1 MSQASCGRLVGLLVC
16 LVAVGVSAKAQ
27 SRKAQGLEDN
37 ESTGPMRAV
46 VERFAEDRGALYR
59 YLGQGDSQRRRE
71 RVERFLREQGA
82 ALDAVD
88 FDALDRPGRID
99 YLLLRNTLAFETRQV
114 GHRQRQADE
123 IASLVPFAPAVTGL
137 EDARRR
143 GEPVDPEAAARTL
156 TEVAGQVGATRKAL
170 EEKLKS
176 ASKDLPSKALAD
188 RAARTTD
195 TLRDVLRRWHDF
207 YDGYDPIFTWWAK
220 QTYPK
225 TEKDLTDYAD
235 FLRKRVAG
243 ATSKDGEEEPVIG
256 DPIGREALLDAL
268 GAEMIPYLP
277 EELIEI
283 ANREFAWCE
292 REMQKTVK
300 ELGVETW
307 QQALDHVSR
316 QHVKPGEQPALIK
329 RLGDEAT
336 KFVEDR
342 ELVTVPPLCKE
353 TWRME
358 MMSPQRQKVNPYF
371 TGGEVISVS
380 YPTDSMSFEDKLMG
394 MRGNNPSFCRAT
406 VHHELIPGHHLQIFV
421 SERFNP
427 HRAVFRTPFMVEGWC
442 LYWEMRLWD
451 LNFARSAEDRVG
463 MLFWR
468 AHRCARIIFSLNFHL
483 GKMTAPEAIDFLVK
497 RVGHEPKNA
506 TAEVR
511 RSVNGSYGPLYQAA
525 YMLGGLQLRELQK
538 ELVGGG
544 KMSERQFHDAV
555 LRENSIPVE
564 MVRVSL
570 KREEVVKER
579 GAGWRF
585 YPGMN

>member
-1 MSQASCGRLVGLLVC
+1 MHATRRWVWVIVIGITSSSW
-16 LVAVGVSAKAQ
+16 VARGQTLKGVEA
-27 SRKAQGLEDN
+27 N
-37 ESTGPMRAV
+37 ESIGPMRSV
-46 VERFAEDRGALYR
+46 VERYEEDRRALER
-59 YLGQGDSQRRRE
+59 YFGPAESEGRRE
-71 RVERFLREQGA
+71 RMARFLKEQGA
-82 ALDAVD
+82 VLDGVD
-88 FDALDRPGRID
+88 FGSLDRPGRVD
-99 YLLLRNTLAFETRQV
+99 YLLLRNTLGFEAKQL
-114 GHRQRQADE
+114 GHEQRQSEEVAP
-123 IASLVPFAPAVTGL
+123 LLPFAGTIVGL

-143 GEPVDPEAAARTL
+143 GRPLDPEGAAKQMTDIATQAG
-156 TEVAGQVGATRKAL
+156 EVRKSL
-170 EEKLKS
+170 EEKLSSK
-176 ASKDLPSKALAD
+176 SKDVPTKVVAD

-195 TLRDVLRRWHDF
+195 TLRRVFRQWHDF
-207 YDGYDPIFTWWAK
+207 YDGYDPLFSWWAK

-225 TEKDLTDYAD
+225 AEKELTDYAD
-235 FLRKRVAG
+235 FLRKKLGGGVA
-243 ATSKDGEEEPVIG
+243 KEGEEEAVIG

-268 GAEMIPYLP
+268 AAEMIPYSP

-283 ANREFAWCE
+283 ANKEFAWCE
-292 REMQKTVK
+292 KEMQRAVK
-300 ELGVETW
+300 DLGVENW
-307 QQALDHVSR
+307 QQALDLVSR

-342 ELVTVPPLCKE
+342 NLVTVPALCKDI
-353 TWRME
+353 WRME
-358 MMSPQRQKVNPYF
+358 MMTPARQKVNPYF

-380 YPTDSMSFEDKLMG
+380 FPTDAMSFEDKEMG
-394 MRGNNPSFCRAT
+394 MRGNNPSFCHAT
-406 VHHELIPGHHLQIFV
+406 VFHELIPGHHLQIYQ

-427 HRAVFRTPFMVEGWC
+427 HRRAFRTPFLVEGWA
-442 LYWEMRLWD
+442 LYWEMRMWD
-451 LNFARSAEDRVG
+451 LGFARGPEDRVG

-497 RVGHEPKNA
+497 RVGHERKNA

-511 RSVNGSYGPLYQAA
+511 RSLNGSYGPLYQAA

-544 KMSERQFHDAV
+544 TMSERQFHDSV
-555 LRENSIPVE
+555 LREGAIPIE
-564 MVRVSL
+564 MIRVSL
-570 KREEVVKER
+570 SGGEVVKER

>member
-1 MSQASCGRLVGLLVC
+1 MSRCIGWAVSVICVTC
-16 LVAVGVSAKAQ
+16 VAVVRAEPPQAAKVLQA
-27 SRKAQGLEDN
+27 N
-37 ESTGPMRAV
+37 ESTGSMRAI
-46 VERFAEDRGALYR
+46 VERYDEDQRALNRYFGQAESGA
-59 YLGQGDSQRRRE
+59 RRE
-71 RVERFLREQGA
+71 RMARFLREQGA

-88 FDALDRPGRID
+88 FSSLDRPGKVD
-99 YLLLRNTLAFETRQV
+99 YLLLRNTLAFETKQL
-114 GHRQRQADE
+114 GHERRQAE
-123 IASLVPFAPAVTGL
+123 EVEPLVPFAKAIVDL

-143 GEPVDPEAAARTL
+143 GKSIDPEGAAKAMTEIASQTAAARK
-156 TEVAGQVGATRKAL
+156 GL
-170 EEKLKS
+170 EERLSSK
-176 ASKDLPSKALAD
+176 SKDVPSKVLAD
-188 RAARTTD
+188 RAARDTD
-195 TLRDVLRRWHDF
+195 TLRNVFRRWHDF
-207 YDGYDPIFTWWAK
+207 YDGYDPLFSWWAK

-225 TEKDLTDYAD
+225 AEKELGDYAE
-235 FLRKRVAG
+235 FLRKRLGGGVA
-243 ATSKDGEEEPVIG
+243 KEGEEEAVIG
-256 DPIGREALLDAL
+256 DPIGRDALLDAL
-268 GAEMIPYLP
+268 GAEMIPYTP

-283 ANREFAWCE
+283 ANKEFAWCE
-292 REMQKTVK
+292 KEMQRAVRD
-300 ELGVETW
+300 LGVETW
-307 QQALDHVSR
+307 QQALDLVSR

-329 RLGDEAT
+329 KLGEEAT

-342 ELVTVPPLCKE
+342 QLVTVPELCKE

-358 MMSPQRQKVNPYF
+358 MMTPERQKVNPYF

-380 YPTDSMSFEDKLMG
+380 YPTDTMSFEDKLMG

-406 VHHELIPGHHLQIFV
+406 VHHELIPGHHLQIFQ
-421 SERFNP
+421 SQRFNP
-427 HRAVFRTPFMVEGWC
+427 HRRVFRTPFLVEGWA

-451 LNFARSAEDRVG
+451 LDFPRNAEDRVG

-483 GKMTAPEAIDFLVK
+483 GKMTAPEAIEFLVK

-555 LRENSIPVE
+555 LREGAIPVE
-564 MVRVSL
+564 MIRASL
-570 KREEVVKER
+570 SGGEVVKEFKTV
-579 GAGWRF
+579 WRF